1 MKCTSL
7 VVTALLVSS
16 TAAFTTPP
24 VAFRGTATYAAS
36 TTTTAVPTRASDD
49 ELPST
54 VATPVNLGR
63 APHQLSSALALAA
76 LTFMVAMPPAAVDA
90 AVAPTPEMIVLT
102 KATKAS
108 SSSSKA
114 KPAAVSTVSPARN
127 TLDVAQEAVAST
139 TARVTAL
146 AAEIKSQNAA
156 ASKDKSVLT
165 TALQEADRAGKAF
178 GRENDFMNKMPPKTP
193 VITLKAQRDKVGTY
207 KGME

>member
-1 MKCTSL
+1 
-7 VVTALLVSS
+7 
-16 TAAFTTPP
+16 
-24 VAFRGTATYAAS
+24 
-36 TTTTAVPTRASDD
+36 
-49 ELPST
+49 
-54 VATPVNLGR
+54 
-63 APHQLSSALALAA
+63 
-76 LTFMVAMPPAAVDA
+76 MPPAAVDA

-102 KATKAS
+102 KATKA
-108 SSSSKA
+108 SSSKA

>member
-1 MKCTSL
+1 
-7 VVTALLVSS
+7 
-16 TAAFTTPP
+16 
-24 VAFRGTATYAAS
+24 
-36 TTTTAVPTRASDD
+36 
-49 ELPST
+49 

-102 KATKAS
+102 KATKA
-108 SSSSKA
+108 SSSKA